1 MLVFNNVLLPI
12 WIAKGFM
19 DYPVQIIDS
28 VESFQMQQAS
38 LLNPVY
44 LLVKEVISRDLTHNK
59 YRWK

>member
-1 MLVFNNVLLPI
+1 MLAFNNVLLPI

-38 LLNPVY
+38 QLNPVY